1 MTKGRQGSYKYFQGS
16 SAGGDLILSGWNLDD
31 KGNDV
36 CGAGNH
42 KRGSRGSKYFLGP
55 EDQDK
60 KHVES

>member
-36 CGAGNH
+36 CGAVITKEGQGALNA
-42 KRGSRGSKYFLGP
+42 S
-55 EDQDK
+55 
-60 KHVES
+60 

>member
-1 MTKGRQGSYKYFQGS
+1 MTKGRQGSYKYFWGS

-36 CGAGNH
+36 CGAVITKEGQ
-42 KRGSRGSKYFLGP
+42 GGSKCFLGP

-60 KHVES
+60 KHLES